1 TDWNYGLVLEEEN
14 PAAQFEFVQRSWPE
28 NNQPFVADAAPVEI
42 MAKARKIQA
51 WQQDSLG
58 LVGKLQQSPVRTDE
72 PIETVTMIPMGCARL
87 RISSFPTVTT
97 DSTGHQWSIPSGR

>member
-1 TDWNYGLVLEEEN
+1 VLEGEN
-14 PAAQFEFVQRSWPE
+14 PAAQFKFVQKCWLE

-42 MAKARKIQA
+42 MAKASKIQA

-72 PIETVTMIPMGCARL
+72 PIETVTLIPMGCARL
-87 RISSFPTVTT
+87 RISSFPIVTT
-97 DSTGHQWSIPSGR
+97 DNTGHQWSMPSGR